1 MDKSDLL
8 VVAMAEE
15 CRRTILKWQDDD
27 ENLPESIRRV
37 HLERM
42 CERIE
47 KHAAAGDW
55 PATRLHRW
63 IGFVQC
69 ALIANR
75 IIDLPEAKQ
84 MFDRAKVA
92 YPEAD
97 EDLLDHL
104 NPSSSFEFD
113 LGGPG

>member
-1 MDKSDLL
+1 
-8 VVAMAEE
+8 MAEE
-15 CRRTILKWQDDD
+15 CRRIMQQWDDD
-27 ENLPESIRRV
+27 GADLPESMRRP

-42 CERIE
+42 CARIE
-47 KHAAAGDW
+47 KHADDW

-63 IGFVQC
+63 VGFIQC

-75 IIDLPEAKQ
+75 VIDLAEAKR

-92 YPEAD
+92 YPESD

-104 NPSSSFEFD
+104 DPTSGFELD
-113 LGGPG
+113 LGGLG

>member
-1 MDKSDLL
+1 MDQSSLL
-8 VVAMAEE
+8 VIAMAEE
-15 CRRTILKWQDDD
+15 CNRIIQQWHE
-27 ENLPESIRRV
+27 ENSDLPESIRRK

-47 KHAAAGDW
+47 KHSEDW

-63 IGFVQC
+63 IGYIQC

-75 IIDLPEAKQ
+75 VIDLAEAKR
-84 MFDRAKVA
+84 MFDRAKIA

-97 EDLLDHL
+97 VDLLDHL
-104 NPSSSFEFD
+104 DPNSSFEFD
-113 LGGPG
+113 IGGLG

>member
-1 MDKSDLL
+1 MDNSNLL

-15 CRRTILKWQDDD
+15 CRRIILQWHDDD
-27 ENLPESIRRV
+27 PNLPKPLRRK

-47 KHAAAGDW
+47 KHSEDW
-55 PATRLHRW
+55 PASRLHRW
-63 IGFVQC
+63 IGFIQC

-75 IIDLPEAKQ
+75 IIDLSEAKQ
-84 MFDRAKVA
+84 MFDRVKVA

-97 EDLLDHL
+97 ADLLDHL
-104 NPSSSFEFD
+104 DPTDSFEID

>member
-1 MDKSDLL
+1 MDQSSLL
-8 VVAMAEE
+8 VAAMAEE
-15 CRRTILKWQDDD
+15 CRRIIQQWPDQDSD
-27 ENLPESIRRV
+27 LPKSLRRP

-47 KHAAAGDW
+47 KHADDW

-63 IGFVQC
+63 IGYIQC

-75 IIDLPEAKQ
+75 VIDLAEAKR
-84 MFDRAKVA
+84 MFDRAKIA

-97 EDLLDHL
+97 TDLLDHL
-104 NPSSSFEFD
+104 DPNNSFELD
-113 LGGPG
+113 IGGLG

>member
-1 MDKSDLL
+1 MDQSNQL

-15 CRRTILKWQDDD
+15 CRRIILQWQDEDPD
-27 ENLPESIRRV
+27 LPESIRRT
-37 HLERM
+37 HLEKM

-47 KHAAAGDW
+47 KHAEDW
-55 PATRLHRW
+55 PASKLHRW
-63 IGFVQC
+63 IGFIQC

-75 IIDLPEAKQ
+75 IIDLAEAKR

-92 YPEAD
+92 YPEVD

-104 NPSSSFEFD
+104 NPTDSFEID
-113 LGGPG
+113 IGGPG

>member
-1 MDKSDLL
+1 MDQSNLL

-15 CRRTILKWQDDD
+15 CRRILLQWQDEDAG
-27 ENLPESIRRV
+27 LPKPIRRT
-37 HLERM
+37 HLEKM

-47 KHAAAGDW
+47 KHAEDW
-55 PATRLHRW
+55 PASKLHRW

-75 IIDLPEAKQ
+75 IIDLSEAKQ

-92 YPEAD
+92 YPEVD
-97 EDLLDHL
+97 DDLLDHL
-104 NPSSSFEFD
+104 NPTDSFEID
-113 LGGPG
+113 IGGPG

>member
-1 MDKSDLL
+1 MDKSNLL

-15 CRRTILKWQDDD
+15 CRHIMQKWEEDDSS
-27 ENLPESIRRV
+27 LPESMRRK

-47 KHAAAGDW
+47 KHAEDW

-63 IGFVQC
+63 IGFIQC

-75 IIDLPEAKQ
+75 VIDLAEAKL
-84 MFDRAKVA
+84 MFNRAKVA
-92 YPEAD
+92 YPELD

-104 NPSSSFEFD
+104 DPTSSFELD
-113 LGGPG
+113 IGGLG

>member
-1 MDKSDLL
+1 MDKSTLL
-8 VVAMAEE
+8 VVGMAEE
-15 CRRTILKWQDDD
+15 CRRIILLWHDQDPH
-27 ENLPESIRRV
+27 LPNVFRRE
-37 HLERM
+37 HLEWM

-47 KHAAAGDW
+47 RHAEDW

-63 IGFVQC
+63 IGFIQC

-75 IIDLPEAKQ
+75 IIDLPEAKR
-84 MFDRAKVA
+84 MFDRVKLA

-97 EDLLDHL
+97 ADLMDHL
-104 NPSSSFEFD
+104 DPSDTFELD

>member
-1 MDKSDLL
+1 MDKSNLL

-15 CRRTILKWQDDD
+15 CRRIMQKWEEEDSS
-27 ENLPESIRRV
+27 LPEAMRRK

-47 KHAAAGDW
+47 KHAEDW

-63 IGFVQC
+63 IGYIQC

-75 IIDLPEAKQ
+75 VIDLAEAKL

-92 YPEAD
+92 YPESD

-104 NPSSSFEFD
+104 DPTSSFEFD
-113 LGGPG
+113 IGGLG

>member
-1 MDKSDLL
+1 MDQTNLL

-15 CRRTILKWQDDD
+15 CRRIILQWED
-27 ENLPESIRRV
+27 EDSELPESIRRA

-47 KHAAAGDW
+47 KHSEDW
-55 PATRLHRW
+55 PTSRLHRW
-63 IGFVQC
+63 IGFIQC

-75 IIDLPEAKQ
+75 IIDLSEAKR
-84 MFDRAKVA
+84 MFDRVKVM

-104 NPSSSFEFD
+104 DSSSSFEFD

>member
-1 MDKSDLL
+1 MDQSSLL
-8 VVAMAEE
+8 VIAMAEE
-15 CRRTILKWQDDD
+15 CKRIIMDWSDTDSD
-27 ENLPESIRRV
+27 LPDSIRRT

-47 KHAAAGDW
+47 KHSEDW

-63 IGFVQC
+63 IGFIQC

-75 IIDLPEAKQ
+75 VIDLAEAKR

-97 EDLLDHL
+97 DDLLDHL
-104 NPSSSFEFD
+104 DPSDSFEMD
-113 LGGPG
+113 IGGPG

>member
-1 MDKSDLL
+1 MDQSNLL

-15 CRRTILKWQDDD
+15 CKRIIQEWKDDD
-27 ENLPESIRRV
+27 PDLPKPMRRK

-47 KHAAAGDW
+47 KHADDW
-55 PATRLHRW
+55 PPTRLHRW
-63 IGFVQC
+63 IGFIQC

-75 IIDLPEAKQ
+75 IIDLPEAKR
-84 MFDRAKVA
+84 MFDRAKIA

-97 EDLLDHL
+97 VDLLDHL
-104 NPSSSFEFD
+104 DKTDSFELD

>member
-1 MDKSDLL
+1 MDKSNLL
-8 VVAMAEE
+8 VVAMADE
-15 CRRTILKWQDDD
+15 CRQIILKWED
-27 ENLPESIRRV
+27 EDPDLPKSIRRK

-47 KHAAAGDW
+47 KHAEDW

-63 IGFVQC
+63 IGFIQS

-75 IIDLPEAKQ
+75 VIDLAEAKR

-92 YPEAD
+92 YPESD
-97 EDLLDHL
+97 DDLLDHL
-104 NPSSSFEFD
+104 DPSDSFEID
-113 LGGPG
+113 LGGHG

>member
-1 MDKSDLL
+1 MDKSNLL
-8 VVAMAEE
+8 IVAMAEE
-15 CRRTILKWQDDD
+15 CRRIMQQWEEEDSGM
-27 ENLPESIRRV
+27 PESIRRK

-47 KHAAAGDW
+47 KHAEDW

-63 IGFVQC
+63 IGFIQC

-75 IIDLPEAKQ
+75 VIDLADAKL

-92 YPEAD
+92 YPESD

-104 NPSSSFEFD
+104 DPTSSFEFD
-113 LGGPG
+113 IGGLG